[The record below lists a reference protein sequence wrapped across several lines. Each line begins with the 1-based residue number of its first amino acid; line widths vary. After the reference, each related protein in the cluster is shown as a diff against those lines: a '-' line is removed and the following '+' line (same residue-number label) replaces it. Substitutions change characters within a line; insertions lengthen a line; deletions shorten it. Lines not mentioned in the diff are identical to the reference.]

1 MTAKPPLLPLFLGAE
16 TCLYIAFLYCDLTGC
31 WAAGTALKYAAILLC
46 LLLSLDN
53 RSRKD
58 GRLVSLA
65 LALTAL
71 ADLFLLVL
79 NQNYALGVALF
90 CPVQLLSLDNRSR
103 KDGRLVS
110 LALALTALADLFL
123 LVLNQNYAL
132 GVALFCPVQLIYAL
146 RLRRAAA
153 RPAPLWPRLLFSG
166 GALAALAFTGSLTV
180 LSGLVCLYF
189 PQLVCN
195 AAESLALPPGLQNRL
210 FSAGLWLALAFTGSL
225 TVLSGLVCLY
235 FPQLVCNA
243 AESLALPPGLQNR
256 LFSAGL
262 WLFLCCDICVGL
274 HNLLPLL
281 PGSFPAIAAF
291 AQIAMWA
298 FYLPSQVLMGLW
310 LFLCCDICVGLHN
323 LLPLLPG
330 SFPAIAAFAQIAMW
344 AFYLPS
350 QVLIVLS
357 ASRRFPL

>member
-16 TCLYIAFLYCDLTGC
+16 TCLYIAFLYCDLTGR

-79 NQNYALGVALF
+79 NQNYALGVA
-90 CPVQLLSLDNRSR
+90 R
-103 KDGRLVS
+103 
-110 LALALTALADLFL
+110 
-123 LVLNQNYAL
+123 
-132 GVALFCPVQLIYAL
+132 FCPVQLIYAL
-146 RLRRAAA
+146 RLRRAAG

-166 GALAALAFTGSLTV
+166 GALA
-180 LSGLVCLYF
+180 
-189 PQLVCN
+189 
-195 AAESLALPPGLQNRL
+195 
-210 FSAGLWLALAFTGSL
+210 ALAFTGSL

-281 PGSFPAIAAF
+281 PGSFPAF
-291 AQIAMWA
+291 
-298 FYLPSQVLMGLW
+298 
-310 LFLCCDICVGLHN
+310 
-323 LLPLLPG
+323 
-330 SFPAIAAFAQIAMW
+330 AAFAQIAMW

>member
-46 LLLSLDN
+46 L
-53 RSRKD
+53 
-58 GRLVSLA
+58 
-65 LALTAL
+65 
-71 ADLFLLVL
+71 
-79 NQNYALGVALF
+79 
-90 CPVQLLSLDNRSR
+90 LLSLDNRSR

-210 FSAGLWLALAFTGSL
+210 FSAGLWL
-225 TVLSGLVCLY
+225 
-235 FPQLVCNA
+235 
-243 AESLALPPGLQNR
+243 
-256 LFSAGL
+256 
-262 WLFLCCDICVGL
+262 
-274 HNLLPLL
+274 
-281 PGSFPAIAAF
+281 
-291 AQIAMWA
+291 
-298 FYLPSQVLMGLW
+298 
-310 LFLCCDICVGLHN
+310 FLCCDICVGLHN